1 MSKTQQLVLPGSAL
15 DADEAVALFRYGLI
29 ADLLHL
35 PPGHRTLHA
44 QLREKADRD
53 YEIPGSARRRVAAE
67 TIRDWLYAYRRGGFD
82 ALKPRPRRDTGHT
95 RAVPQAVADQ
105 LCALKEAHPA
115 FSVAMLIA
123 TARQQQL
130 VPPEIVLA
138 PATVHRLLSRHGL
151 MARHPDQSSTKDRR
165 RFAFD
170 APNELW
176 MSDVMHGPS
185 ILDPADRRKHRTYL
199 IALLDDAT
207 RIIPDAAF
215 TRTETVAAFLP
226 VFERAICRRGLPK
239 RLYVDNG
246 SAFRSRHL
254 ALVCAK
260 LGVTLIHTRP
270 FQPQAKGKLER
281 WFRTARLRLLA
292 TLTDAETRDLD
303 ALNRRLRVWVEDEYH
318 YASHRGLDGATP
330 IDRWAASSAHI
341 QLPTTDLTDLFLF
354 EEKRKVQQDRTV
366 SLHGVAYEVDAALVG
381 ETVTLRYDP
390 TWRQRVV
397 QVIAPGRPVTTAK
410 PVDAYAN
417 CFVRRDHGSKRLT
430 ADRPASA
437 PPPGL
442 PLRKLEDE
450 DF

>member
-1 MSKTQQLVLPGSAL
+1 MSDTRQLSLPASSH
-15 DADEAVALFRYGLI
+15 DEAVALFRYGLI

-35 PPGHRTLHA
+35 PPGHRRLQA
-44 QLREKADRD
+44 LLREKADRE

-67 TIRDWLYAYRRGGFD
+67 TLRDWLYAYRRGGFD
-82 ALKPRPRRDTGHT
+82 ALKPRSRRDTGHT
-95 RAVPQAVADQ
+95 RALPQAVADH

-115 FSVAMLIA
+115 FSVAMLID

-130 VPPEIVLA
+130 VPPEVVLA
-138 PATVHRLLSRHGL
+138 PATVHRLFSRHGL
-151 MARHPDQSSTKDRR
+151 MAQPTGEPTSKDRR

-176 MSDVMHGPS
+176 MSDVMHGPTV
-185 ILDPADRRKHRTYL
+185 IDPDDRRRHRTYL

-207 RIIPDAAF
+207 RIIPAAAF
-215 TRTETVAAFLP
+215 ARSETVAAFLP
-226 VFERAICRRGLPK
+226 VFERAIRRRGLPK
-239 RLYVDNG
+239 RVYVDNG

-260 LGVTLIHTRP
+260 LGVTLIHARP

-281 WFRTARLRLLA
+281 WFRTVRTQLLP
-292 TLTDAETRDLD
+292 TLTDADTRDLA
-303 ALNRRLRVWVEDEYH
+303 ALNRRLAAWIEDEYH
-318 YASHRGLDGATP
+318 DTPHRGLDGGTP
-330 IDRWAASSAHI
+330 TERWATNSAHI
-341 QLPTTDLTDLFLF
+341 QLPTSDLSDVFLF

-366 SLHGVAYEVDAALVG
+366 SLHGVVYEVDAALVG

-390 TWRQRVV
+390 ARARRGV
-397 QVIAPGRPVTTAK
+397 QVLFPGRPVATAM

-417 CFVRRDHGSKRLT
+417 CFVRRDHGTKLLT
-430 ADRPASA
+430 PHAPASQ
-437 PPPGL
+437 PRPGL
-442 PLRKLEDE
+442 PLRKLDE

>member
-1 MSKTQQLVLPGSAL
+1 MTKTQQLVLPGTAL
-15 DADEAVALFRYGLI
+15 EIDEAVALFRYGLI

-44 QLREKADRD
+44 QLRAKADRD

-95 RAVPQAVADQ
+95 RALPQAVADQ

-115 FSVAMLIA
+115 FSIAMLLS

-138 PATVHRLLSRHGL
+138 PATVHRLLSRQGL
-151 MARHPDQSSTKDRR
+151 MARHPTEPTTKDRR

-185 ILDPADRRKHRTYL
+185 VLDPADRRRHRSYL

-207 RIIPDAAF
+207 RIIPYAAF
-215 TRTETVAAFLP
+215 ARSETVAAFLP
-226 VFERAICRRGLPK
+226 VFERAIVRRGVPK
-239 RLYVDNG
+239 RLFVDNG
-246 SAFRSRHL
+246 SAYRSRHL

-260 LGVTLIHTRP
+260 LGVTLIHARP
-270 FQPQAKGKLER
+270 FQPQAKGKMER
-281 WFRTARLRLLA
+281 WFRTARTQLLP
-292 TLTDAETRDLD
+292 TLDDADTHDLD
-303 ALNRRLRVWVEDEYH
+303 ALNRRLRVWIEEEYH
-318 YASHRGLDGATP
+318 YAPHRGLGGVTP
-330 IDRWAASSAHI
+330 IDRWAATSAHI
-341 QLPTTDLTDLFLF
+341 QLPTTDVTDLFLF
-354 EEKRKVQQDRTV
+354 DEKRKVQQDRTV

-390 TWRQRVV
+390 AGPTRGV
-397 QVIAPGRPVTTAK
+397 QVVYPGRPVTTAK

-417 CFVRRDHGSKRLT
+417 CFVRRDHGTKRLT
-430 ADRPASA
+430 ADRPATA

-442 PLRKLEDE
+442 PLRKLEE

>member
-1 MSKTQQLVLPGSAL
+1 MTDSRQLPLPAATP
-15 DADEAVALFRYGLI
+15 DDAVALFRYGLI

-35 PPGHRTLHA
+35 PPGHRRLQA
-44 QLREKADRD
+44 QLREKADRE

-67 TIRDWLYAYRRGGFD
+67 TLRDWLYAYRRGGFD

-95 RAVPQAVADQ
+95 RALPQVVADQ
-105 LCALKEAHPA
+105 LCALKDAHPA
-115 FSVAMLIA
+115 FSVAMLIS

-130 VPPEIVLA
+130 VPSEIVLA
-138 PATVHRLLSRHGL
+138 PATVHRLLSGQGL
-151 MARHPDQSSTKDRR
+151 MARRRDEPTSKDRR

-176 MSDVMHGPS
+176 MSDVMHGPTV
-185 ILDPADRRKHRTYL
+185 LDPDDRRRHKTYL

-207 RIIPDAAF
+207 RIIPFAAF
-215 TRTETVAAFLP
+215 ARNETVAAFLP
-226 VFERAICRRGLPK
+226 VFEQAIRRRGICK

-260 LGVTLIHTRP
+260 LGVTLIHARP

-281 WFRTARLRLLA
+281 WFRTTRAQLLP
-292 TLTDAETRDLD
+292 TLTEADTRDLE
-303 ALNRRLRVWVEDEYH
+303 ALNRRLRAWIEDEYH
-318 YASHRGLDGATP
+318 YAPHRGLEGATP
-330 IDRWAASSAHI
+330 IDRWAASAAHLH
-341 QLPTTDLTDLFLF
+341 LPTSDLTDVFLF
-354 EEKRKVQQDRTV
+354 DEKRKVQQDRTV
-366 SLHGVAYEVDAALVG
+366 SLHGVVYEVDAALVG
-381 ETVTLRYDP
+381 QTITLRYDP
-390 TWRQRVV
+390 ARAIRGV
-397 QVIAPGRPVTTAK
+397 QVLVPGRPIALAK

-417 CFVRRDHGSKRLT
+417 CFVRRDHGTKQLT
-430 ADRPASA
+430 SQTPARH

-442 PLRKLEDE
+442 PLRKLDEE